1 MPEDA
6 AARAVLVKCGN
17 LVIATIK
24 PTHSE
29 SMAMSELSDQAKP
42 VMYRQLVCCM
52 QIETRMLNDTSSG
65 HVQS

>member
-1 MPEDA
+1 MPEVA
-6 AARAVLVKCGN
+6 AARAVPVKCGN

-42 VMYRQLVCCM
+42 VIYRQLRTYHSLLYANRDPYVK
-52 QIETRMLNDTSSG
+52 
-65 HVQS
+65 